1 MVGAAG
7 NVGKSERSGVVAY
20 LEVRNTVRRSAVGMN
35 GDADHDVCGMS
46 VAIDVVGGKWK
57 MHLMWVL
64 GEGPQ
69 RFGQIRRLLDGVSEK
84 VLSENLRQ
92 LEASGVVHREVFPEV
107 PPRVEYSLTPL
118 GDELNVALRPLEAW
132 GDKNRDEILGNLLAS
147 AS

>member
-1 MVGAAG
+1 M
-7 NVGKSERSGVVAY
+7 SSD
-20 LEVRNTVRRSAVGMN
+20 T
-35 GDADHDVCGMS
+35 DHDVCGMT

-64 GEGPQ
+64 GTGPQ

-84 VLSENLRQ
+84 VLAENLRQ
-92 LEASGVVHREVFPEV
+92 LESSGVVHREVYPEV

-118 GDELNVALRPLEAW
+118 GAELAVALRPLEEW
-132 GDKNRDEILGNLLAS
+132 GDRHRHELAANLLAS

>member
-1 MVGAAG
+1 
-7 NVGKSERSGVVAY
+7 
-20 LEVRNTVRRSAVGMN
+20 MN
-35 GDADHDVCGMS
+35 SDADHDVCGMT

-64 GEGPQ
+64 GTGPQ

-84 VLSENLRQ
+84 VLAENLRQ
-92 LEASGVVHREVFPEV
+92 LESSGVVHREVYPEV

-118 GDELNVALRPLEAW
+118 GEELAVALRPLEEW
-132 GDKNRDEILGNLLAS
+132 GERHRHELAANLLAS

>member
-1 MVGAAG
+1 MD
-7 NVGKSERSGVVAY
+7 S
-20 LEVRNTVRRSAVGMN
+20 N

-57 MHLMWVL
+57 LHLMWVL
-64 GEGPQ
+64 SEGPQ
-69 RFGQIRRLLDGVSEK
+69 RFGQIRRLLEGVSEK

-92 LEASGVVHREVFPEV
+92 LEASGVVHREIFPEI

-118 GDELNVALRPLEAW
+118 GRELAVALRPLEEW
-132 GDKNRDEILGNLLAS
+132 GDRNRHQVLGNLLAS